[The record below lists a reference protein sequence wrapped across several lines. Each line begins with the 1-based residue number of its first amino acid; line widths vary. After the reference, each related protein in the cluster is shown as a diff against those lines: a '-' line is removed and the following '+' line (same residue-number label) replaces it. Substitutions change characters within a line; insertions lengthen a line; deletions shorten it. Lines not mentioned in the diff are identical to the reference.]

1 MSSSIKSSGQ
11 VSYELRGDVAVMT
24 VSNAPVN
31 ALSLA
36 IRQDLVARI
45 KQFEEDEAAKV
56 AVIVGEGKVFI
67 AGADIREFKRPAT
80 EPHLPDVIDGIEAC
94 TKPVIAAI
102 HGVALGGGLEV
113 ALGCHFRVGVKG
125 AKVGLPEVHLGIIPG
140 AGGTQRLPRLA
151 GYEKALEMIPSGAPI
166 GADAAKAAGILDD
179 VSDEADAVAA
189 GLAFAR
195 SVIDNGTP
203 LRRCSE
209 LVAPAVDAQVFADAK
224 AAVAKRA
231 RGQKSPVVCVEAIE
245 VASQTSFADGMAKER
260 EMFMELKNSAQHRA
274 LAHAFFA
281 DRALGKLPEIEG
293 IAPRTLKSIGVIG
306 GGTMGAGI
314 ATGALMNGLS
324 VTLIERDDEALGRA
338 KATIA
343 KNVGGA
349 VKKGKLSAEQEQRI
363 FDKALSLSTDY
374 ASLSEVDL
382 VVEAVFED
390 IDVKKQV
397 FEKLDAVCK
406 EGAVLATNTSY
417 LDVNAIAAV
426 TKRPQDVIGLHFFSP
441 AHIMKLLEVVVAD
454 KTAPDVIATGFQ
466 LGKIMRKIAV
476 RAGVCDGFI
485 GNRILA
491 TYRAAA
497 DAIVVDGSTPFEV
510 DDVMLEFGFPMG
522 PYAVADLAGLD
533 IGWATRKR
541 KAPTRDPRERYFTFA
556 DRMCEQGWFG
566 QKTSK
571 GYYVYEDGAR
581 KGTPNPAV
589 LDILTEERKE
599 KQINAQNLSKEQIL
613 DRYMAAMV
621 NEAAKVVEEGIALRP
636 LDVDMTLIY
645 GYGFPRWRGGPMQYA
660 DEIGLEKILSNIKAY
675 AEEDGYFWQP
685 AKLLEELVASGRSFA
700 DLNAESG
707 NNSAAKKHEN
717 A

>member
-1 MSSSIKSSGQ
+1 MSSSFKSSGR
-11 VSYELRGDVAVMT
+11 VSYEVRGDTAVMT
-24 VSNAPVN
+24 VNNAPVN

-36 IRQDLVARI
+36 IRQDLDAGI
-45 KQFEEDEAAKV
+45 KRFEEDEAAKA

-80 EPHLPDVIDGIEAC
+80 EPHLPDVIARIEGC
-94 TKPVIAAI
+94 SKPVIAAI

-125 AKVGLPEVHLGIIPG
+125 VKVGLPEVHLGIIPG
-140 AGGTQRLPRLA
+140 AGGTQRLPRLT
-151 GYEKALEMIPSGAPI
+151 GFEKALEMIPSGAPI
-166 GADAAKAAGILDD
+166 EAEAAKAAGLLDE
-179 VSDEADAVAA
+179 VSEEADAVTA

-203 LRRCSE
+203 LRRSSE
-209 LVAPAVDAQVFADAK
+209 IAVPAVDPKVFADAK
-224 AAVAKRA
+224 AAVTRRA
-231 RGQKSPVVCVEAIE
+231 RGQRSPVACVEAIE
-245 VASQTSFADGMAKER
+245 IASQTSFADGMAKER
-260 EMFMELKNSAQHRA
+260 EMFMELKTSAQHRA
-274 LAHAFFA
+274 LAHAFFS
-281 DRALGKLPEIEG
+281 DRALSKLPEIEG
-293 IAPRTLKSIGVIG
+293 IAARQLKSIGVIG

-324 VTLIERDDEALGRA
+324 VTLIERDDDALGRA

-343 KNVGGA
+343 KNTGGA

-363 FDKALSLSTDY
+363 FEEALVLSTDY
-374 ASLSEVDL
+374 ASLSDVDL

-390 IDVKKQV
+390 IEVKKQV
-397 FEKLDAVCK
+397 FEKLDEVCK
-406 EGAVLATNTSY
+406 DGAVLATNTSY

-466 LGKIMRKIAV
+466 LGKIMRKVAV

-497 DAIVVDGSTPFEV
+497 DAIVVDASSPFEV
-510 DDVMLEFGFPMG
+510 DEVMLEFGFPMG
-522 PYAVADLAGLD
+522 PYAVSDLAGLD

-541 KAPTRDPRERYFTFA
+541 KAPTRDPHERYFTFA

-566 QKTSK
+566 QKTGK
-571 GYYVYEDGAR
+571 GYYVYEEGAR
-581 KGTPNPAV
+581 KGVPNPAV
-589 LDILTEERKE
+589 LEIVTEERKE
-599 KQINAQNLSKEQIL
+599 KQINAKKLEKTQIL
-613 DRYMAAMV
+613 ARYMAAMV

-660 DEIGLEKILSNIKAY
+660 DEVGLETILNNIKENAK
-675 AEEDGYFWQP
+675 EDAYFWQP
-685 AKLLEELVASGRSFA
+685 AKLLEQLVATGRTFA
-700 DLNAESG
+700 DLNAAQG
-707 NNSAAKKHEN
+707 NNSATKAHES

>member
-1 MSSSIKSSGQ
+1 MSSSFKSSGQ
-11 VSYELRGDVAVMT
+11 VSYELRGDVAVLT
-24 VSNAPVN
+24 VSNPPVN

-36 IRQDLVARI
+36 IRQDLAGCI
-45 KQFEEDEAAKV
+45 KQFEADDAAKA
-56 AVIVGEGKVFI
+56 AVIVGAGKVFI
-67 AGADIREFKRPAT
+67 AGADIREFKQPAT
-80 EPHLPDVIDGIEAC
+80 EPHLPDVIDQIEAC

-125 AKVGLPEVHLGIIPG
+125 SKVGLPEVHLGIIPG
-140 AGGTQRLPRLA
+140 AGGTQRLPRLV
-151 GYEKALEMIPSGAPI
+151 GYQKALEMIPSGAPI
-166 GADAAKAAGILDD
+166 GADAAKAAGILDE
-179 VSDEADAVAA
+179 VSEEADAVEA

-195 SVIDNGTP
+195 SVIDFGTQM
-203 LRRCSE
+203 RRCSE
-209 LVAPAVDAQVFADAK
+209 LVAPAVDPQMFALAK
-224 AAVAKRA
+224 AEVTKRA
-231 RGQKSPVVCVEAIE
+231 RGQKSPLVCVEAVE
-245 VASQTSFADGMAKER
+245 VASQTSFADGMEKER

-293 IAPRTLKSIGVIG
+293 VAPRSLKTIGVIG

-314 ATGALMNGLS
+314 ATGALLNGLS
-324 VTLIERDDEALGRA
+324 VTLIERDEEAVGRA

-343 KNVGGA
+343 KNVAGA

-363 FDKALSLSTDY
+363 FAEALSLSTDY
-374 ASLSEVDL
+374 GSLSEVDL

-397 FEKLDAVCK
+397 FQKLDEVCK
-406 EGAVLATNTSY
+406 AGAVLATNTSY

-466 LGKIMRKIAV
+466 LGKLMRKVAV

-491 TYRAAA
+491 TYRTAA

-510 DDVMLEFGFPMG
+510 DEVLLEFGFPMG

-541 KAPTRDPRERYFTFA
+541 KAPTLDPRARYFTFP
-556 DRMCEQGWFG
+556 DRLCEQGWFG
-566 QKTSK
+566 QKTGK
-571 GYYVYEDGAR
+571 GFYVYEDGAR

-589 LDILTEERKE
+589 LEILTEERKE
-599 KQINAQNLSKEQIL
+599 KQINAQTIAKEEIL

-660 DEIGLEKILSNIKAY
+660 DEVGLETILNNIKRY
-675 AEEDGYFWQP
+675 AQEDAYFWQP
-685 AKLLEELVASGRSFA
+685 AKLLEELVASGRTFA

-707 NNSAAKKHEN
+707 DKLAGQKRETA
-717 A
+717 

>member
-224 AAVAKRA
+224 LRLPN
-231 RGQKSPVVCVEAIE
+231 GHVVR
-245 VASQTSFADGMAKER
+245 SRRWFA
-260 EMFMELKNSAQHRA
+260 LKP
-274 LAHAFFA
+274 L
-281 DRALGKLPEIEG
+281 KLP
-293 IAPRTLKSIGVIG
+293 A
-306 GGTMGAGI
+306 
-314 ATGALMNGLS
+314 
-324 VTLIERDDEALGRA
+324 
-338 KATIA
+338 
-343 KNVGGA
+343 
-349 VKKGKLSAEQEQRI
+349 
-363 FDKALSLSTDY
+363 
-374 ASLSEVDL
+374 
-382 VVEAVFED
+382 
-390 IDVKKQV
+390 
-397 FEKLDAVCK
+397 
-406 EGAVLATNTSY
+406 
-417 LDVNAIAAV
+417 
-426 TKRPQDVIGLHFFSP
+426 RP
-441 AHIMKLLEVVVAD
+441 
-454 KTAPDVIATGFQ
+454 
-466 LGKIMRKIAV
+466 
-476 RAGVCDGFI
+476 
-485 GNRILA
+485 
-491 TYRAAA
+491 
-497 DAIVVDGSTPFEV
+497 
-510 DDVMLEFGFPMG
+510 
-522 PYAVADLAGLD
+522 
-533 IGWATRKR
+533 
-541 KAPTRDPRERYFTFA
+541 
-556 DRMCEQGWFG
+556 
-566 QKTSK
+566 
-571 GYYVYEDGAR
+571 
-581 KGTPNPAV
+581 
-589 LDILTEERKE
+589 
-599 KQINAQNLSKEQIL
+599 
-613 DRYMAAMV
+613 
-621 NEAAKVVEEGIALRP
+621 ALR
-636 LDVDMTLIY
+636 MA
-645 GYGFPRWRGGPMQYA
+645 WRKSVRC
-660 DEIGLEKILSNIKAY
+660 LWS
-675 AEEDGYFWQP
+675 
-685 AKLLEELVASGRSFA
+685 
-700 DLNAESG
+700 
-707 NNSAAKKHEN
+707 
-717 A
+717 